1 MRQQKYVIYELSAKA
16 VISYAVQRDGKYVFE
31 LDHSSTMKCKN
42 PGATHEQ
49 SSNALFHQ
57 ILCETYGRGEN
68 SSASKYASTKLDDAI
83 FYMDFSGIF
92 DVRGNSGRQILR
104 KAKARDMFRPE
115 GITLTIGSTPRRY
128 VAFERSGNMSRNGRL
143 SFIRADLYERVRR
156 RIMLGMH
163 IGQCQLSKLYAYN
176 GLMMST
182 GVRVEDVG
190 IDVPSRVIVI
200 DNPVRTAP
208 NVNIITVE
216 DDGTQNSTR
225 KYERVEKR
233 ADINITCFDGE
244 GLISTQYAEAIDER
258 LCGEHVHTSFQI
270 RLPFVK
276 GMLHQVDFKD
286 FLKNCGTKTITDIW
300 GKVHAVDDVEIILT
314 KSMFKGYGWLKE
326 NGMSWEDYWSAFR
339 KYDHALYITQ
349 VSREEPEST
358 TELNYQFLTTV
369 SIQAEEYRP
378 SDLPAG
384 WTHSPAD
391 DPRHWLTKQTELAY
405 YNFRANSEFRINY
418 FLKHLK
424 QVFFRM
430 GEKTTVEHMA
440 SALKKNVLLINEPA
454 FTKILD
460 DKAEQIYEQY
470 GEGRLIVDGD
480 IRYLSGDLLDFL
492 VLLIDPQAKR
502 SKRNDLYFNAAMTN
516 HFPERAFYAPKA
528 VYRHDESCT
537 LLRNPH
543 IARNEELLLSFYD
556 DKNNMRSH
564 YFGHLSDVVMIDSN
578 MLAAER
584 LGGADYDGD
593 MIRTIT
599 DPILNDCVRRNYDI
613 CGNFKKYES
622 YDNQDNLPLLM
633 IPAAEP
639 LICDA
644 DDWEARFDAVSST
657 FSSRVGQICNAALDR
672 SIIAYNENSTAEER
686 DRCRKEVEHL
696 AIVTGLEIDSAKSGI
711 KPNLDDYLNR
721 RTVKRNLFLQYRT
734 LAEDSKAS
742 RRSWYEKKHTDK
754 IKDFLKNTDWSKV
767 DSNVERLPYLAW
779 QMKKHTPN
787 AKAKQAKDSELFS
800 FAVKPDWKDTL
811 DPAIEEKVAALLED
825 YNTCL
830 KRIRYLRSTNMSP
843 KRKGDV
849 ERILFARGQED
860 VYDTDE
866 LYAQF
871 RSLPPQRVVELF
883 GMITTEKWHLMDED
897 SRERFLVSELPEFAD
912 FHDLLSD
919 FRHDGFRLLGDIL
932 SDIADENTSEQM
944 KKLTR
949 GNESEEYIQML
960 FAYAERPEGRNYL
973 QTVSEK
979 CREYLVRIVPA
990 REAVKYLVALG
1001 YRDKL
1006 WDLVPDA
1013 VEKNLLEVRHGK

>member
-1 MRQQKYVIYELSAKA
+1 MRQHKYVIYELSAKA
-16 VISYAVQRDGKYVFE
+16 VISYAVQRDGKYIFE

-57 ILCETYGRGEN
+57 ILCELYGRGEN
-68 SSASKYASTKLDDAI
+68 SSDSKCASTKLDDAI
-83 FYMDFSGIF
+83 LYMDFSGIF
-92 DVRGNSGRQILR
+92 DVRGNSGRQVLR

-115 GITLTIGSTPRRY
+115 GIILTIGSTPHRY

-156 RIMLGMH
+156 RIMLDMH

-182 GVRVEDVG
+182 GTRVDDIG
-190 IDVPSRVIVI
+190 IDAPNRVIVI
-200 DNPVRTAP
+200 DNLVRTVH
-208 NVNIITVE
+208 NVNVITVE

-244 GLISTQYAEAIDER
+244 GLISMQYAEAIDER

-300 GKVHAVDDVEIILT
+300 GDIHAVADVEVILT

-326 NGMSWEDYWSAFR
+326 NGMTWEDYWSAFW
-339 KYDHALYITQ
+339 KYDHALYVTQ
-349 VSREEPEST
+349 VSREEPEAT

-369 SIQAEEYRP
+369 SIQAEEFRP
-378 SDLPAG
+378 SDLPPG

-405 YNFRANSEFRINY
+405 YNFRADPEFRISY

-440 SALKKNVLLINEPA
+440 AALKKNLLLINEPA

-492 VLLIDPQAKR
+492 VLLIDTKSNRTRRQKR
-502 SKRNDLYFNAAMTN
+502 YLAAAVTN

-528 VYRHDESCT
+528 AYQHGESCT

-556 DKNNMRSH
+556 DKNNMRSY
-564 YFGHLSDVVMIDSN
+564 YFGHLSDVVMVDSN

-599 DPILNDCVRRNYDI
+599 DPILNDCVRRNYDSYD
-613 CGNFKKYES
+613 GFKKYES

-639 LICDA
+639 LVSDA
-644 DDWEARFDAVSST
+644 DDWEVKADTIIST

-686 DRCRKEVEHL
+686 ERCRKEVEHL

-711 KPNLDDYLNR
+711 KPNLDMYLNR

-734 LAEDSKAS
+734 LAEDAKSS

-767 DSNVERLPYLAW
+767 NSNVERLPYLAW
-779 QMKKHTPN
+779 QMKKNTPS
-787 AKAKQAKDSELFS
+787 AKTKQAKNSELFT
-800 FAVKPDWKDTL
+800 FAVKPDWKDAL
-811 DPAIEEKVAALLED
+811 DPAILGKVSSLLDD
-825 YNTCL
+825 YCICL
-830 KRIRYLRSTNMSP
+830 RRIQYHRNMDAKP
-843 KRKGDV
+843 KRKSDV
-849 ERILFARGQED
+849 ERILFARAQED
-860 VYDTDE
+860 IFDVDE

-871 RSLPPQRVVELF
+871 RSLTPQHASDLF
-883 GMITTEKWHLMDED
+883 HKVRAEKWHLMDIEQRD
-897 SRERFLVSELPEFAD
+897 RFLRDELPEFWD
-912 FHDLLSD
+912 LHDLLSD
-919 FRHDGFRLLGDIL
+919 FCHGGFRLLGDVL
-932 SDIADENTSEQM
+932 SDLIDEETAE
-944 KKLTR
+944 KEKFLLR
-949 GNESEEYIQML
+949 GNESEQLVEMF
-960 FAYAERPEGRNYL
+960 FAYAERPAGDYKE
-973 QTVSEK
+973 TVSKK
-979 CREYLVRIVPA
+979 CREYFNRIVPA
-990 REAVKYLVALG
+990 RDAVRYIVAAG
-1001 YRDKL
+1001 HRDKL
-1006 WDLVPDA
+1006 WDLVPEV
-1013 VEKNLLEVRHGK
+1013 VERELREVRYAE